1 MQKNDILRLQIEEIN
16 NLGFGVAHTEGT
28 EKTRGKVVFVRD
40 GVTGDVLDARIIK
53 VNKSYL
59 IAKIERMITPS
70 ELPKGKLKKL
80 VMPLV

>member
-1 MQKNDILRLQIEEIN
+1 MQKNDIVRANVEEIN

-53 VNKSYL
+53 VNKRAAEQLRKS
-59 IAKIERMITPS
+59 PS
-70 ELPKGKLKKL
+70 DTALTTSHKSRQ
-80 VMPLV
+80 